1 MKMRK
6 LIGLVGALASVAF
19 ATPALAIDFGVA
31 VGSGASQ
38 SNSTAISGSQG
49 SSASA
54 LFGVTAQQSSGGAA
68 SAGFSESV
76 MSGNDQGSQSQHT
89 SATTQQG
96 STFSLGLAGSQNS
109 NNTLGIGSSSA
120 SNNLVGVWIFA
131 QP

>member
-1 MKMRK
+1 MKK
-6 LIGLVGALASVAF
+6 LFALAGLLATVALAS
-19 ATPALAIDFGVA
+19 PAAAVDFGVA

-54 LFGVTAQQSSGGAA
+54 LFGVTAQQSSGGALSFGQA
-68 SAGFSESV
+68 ESV
-76 MSGNDQGSQSQHT
+76 MSGNDQGAQSTHT

-109 NNTLGIGSSSA
+109 NAVLGVGSSSA
-120 SNNLVGVWIFA
+120 QNALTGIWLFVG
-131 QP
+131 P